1 MEVYLDNSATTR
13 VFPEVA
19 ELMTKIM
26 LEDYG
31 NPSSMHFKGVQSE
44 QYVKQAKEQIAR
56 LLKVN
61 EKEIIF
67 TSGGTEADNLALIGA
82 AMANR
87 LSGMHLI
94 TTRIE
99 HPAVLKTM
107 EHLEQQGF
115 RVTYLP
121 VDEEGRVRLE
131 DLQKSIRQDTI
142 LVSVMHTNNEIG
154 AVEPVMEIEIGRAHV

>member
-26 LEDYG
+26 LKDYG
-31 NPSSMHFKGVQSE
+31 NPSSMHFKGVQAE
-44 QYVKQAKEQIAR
+44 QYVKHAKEQIAR

-67 TSGGTEADNLALIGA
+67 TSGGTEADNLALVGV

-87 LSGMHLI
+87 RNGTHLI

-107 EHLEQQGF
+107 EYLEQQGF

-121 VDEEGRVRLE
+121 VDGTGRVRME
-131 DLQKSIRQDTI
+131 DRKRAFGPIRSSCRSCTPTMR
-142 LVSVMHTNNEIG
+142 SVRWN
-154 AVEPVMEIEIGRAHV
+154 RLRR

>member
-1 MEVYLDNSATTR
+1 MNMEVYLDNSATTR

-31 NPSSMHFKGVQSE
+31 NPSSMHFKGVQAE
-44 QYVKQAKEQIAR
+44 LYVKRAKEQIAK

-87 LSGMHLI
+87 L
-94 TTRIE
+94 
-99 HPAVLKTM
+99 
-107 EHLEQQGF
+107 
-115 RVTYLP
+115 
-121 VDEEGRVRLE
+121 
-131 DLQKSIRQDTI
+131 IR
-142 LVSVMHTNNEIG
+142 
-154 AVEPVMEIEIGRAHV
+154 